1 MTILQ
6 VFAAMTVLAAGGGPT
21 DADLQT
27 YTAPGAASR
36 LGGGAQAAA
45 GFRAY
50 VVGRAASRIGAGGHA
65 AAELRAYAVDRAAS
79 RVYVVTHR
87 SGVFSF
93 LGHEHAI
100 VPLSWT
106 PTLCLANPIPA
117 GAHGTV
123 VIDVAS
129 LVIDSDSARGVAH
142 LGSGPSDSQTAQ
154 IQRKILDPSHLDA
167 ARFPS
172 VRIEVVALTAAEG
185 GQLKARATVAL
196 HGVTREAQLPIRVD
210 TGTDGRVSLTGD
222 LRIRQRDFGIQPETV
237 AGVVK
242 VSNEVD
248 LHFLLVATPT
258 GNHCGA

>member
-6 VFAAMTVLAAGGGPT
+6 AFAAVTVLAARGGLT
-21 DADLQT
+21 DAHLQT
-27 YTAPGAASR
+27 YAAHGAASR
-36 LGGGAQAAA
+36 PGGGA
-45 GFRAY
+45 
-50 VVGRAASRIGAGGHA
+50 HA
-65 AAELRAYAVDRAAS
+65 AAELRAYAVERAAS
-79 RVYVVTHR
+79 RVYIVTHR

-106 PTLCLANPIPA
+106 PTLCLANPVPA
-117 GAHGTV
+117 GAHGSV

-154 IQRKILDPSHLDA
+154 IQRKILDSSHLDA
-167 ARFPS
+167 ARYPS

-196 HGVTREAQLPIRVD
+196 HGVTREAQLPIRVE

-248 LHFLLVATPT
+248 LHFLLVAAPT
-258 GNHCGA
+258 GNRCGA